1 MAVETSR
8 EPIRPVTGTHVV
20 RVQHEGIATADA
32 ERSKDFYCRVL
43 GFQVLPRPAF
53 TSGGYWL
60 GTPGIFPQIH
70 IIQSQMQPP
79 GSSAPISPLGRHTCF
94 EVADYEAMKVTLRA
108 RGDQVRREHAAGRA
122 RPDAVQRSGRQHAG
136 VPARDRLS
144 ARQTPGLPLASPS
157 EA

>member
-1 MAVETSR
+1 KLRRPTMAVETSR

-70 IIQSQMQPP
+70 IIQSQRQPP
-79 GSSAPISPLGRHTCF
+79 GLPPR
-94 EVADYEAMKVTLRA
+94 VTP
-108 RGDQVRREHAAGRA
+108 Q
-122 RPDAVQRSGRQHAG
+122 RPDASTR
-136 VPARDRLS
+136 PATSLTLTQPPR
-144 ARQTPGLPLASPS
+144 P
-157 EA
+157 